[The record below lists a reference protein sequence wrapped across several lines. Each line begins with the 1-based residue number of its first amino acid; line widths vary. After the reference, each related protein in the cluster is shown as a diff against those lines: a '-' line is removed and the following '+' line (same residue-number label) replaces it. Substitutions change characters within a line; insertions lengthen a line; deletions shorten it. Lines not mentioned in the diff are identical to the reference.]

1 MRVIICENYEE
12 MSKAAAKL
20 VSSQL
25 TVKPESVLGLATGST
40 PIGMYNLL
48 ADMYKNGDVDFSEAK
63 SFNLDEYYPIT
74 ADNSQSYHYFMQEN
88 LFSKINIKPEN
99 THILDGTCA
108 DTDAEC
114 DKFEKMIVQSGGID
128 LQILG
133 IGQNGHI
140 GFNEPDANLN
150 PNTHLTDLTEN
161 TINANSRFFDNI
173 DEVPKQAITMGI
185 GTILKA
191 KKIILMA
198 SGAEKHKVVKQL
210 IEGKI
215 TTDIPASML
224 KVHSDTVLICDK
236 AAYSSER
243 IGVDIGGTDIKF
255 GVLNDNNELIHKESI
270 PTDASSEENLIN
282 EIADKCREL
291 ADKFS
296 INGIGVGTPGLISGG
311 LVTASN
317 VPFNNTPLA
326 KRLEEKLGISVRV
339 ANDANCAAL
348 GESTAGAGRK
358 AKNIVMITLG
368 TGVGGGIIIKN
379 KLYEG
384 KGSAGEIGHIVIEH
398 GGRPCDCGQCGC
410 LEQYASA
417 SALSALAE
425 HKAKELPQSILGK
438 LYAEKGKMNGKIF
451 FEAINGGCDAAK
463 TVLDEYT
470 NYLADGINSIENI
483 FEPDLIILSGGIT
496 NAGESL
502 LEPLSKKVKTKIHIA
517 QLKNDAGIVGAAML
531 Q

>member
-1 MRVIICENYEE
+1 MRLIICENYEE
-12 MSKAAAKL
+12 MSKAAAKI
-20 VSSQL
+20 VASQL
-25 TVKPESVLGLATGST
+25 TVKPESILGLATGST
-40 PIGMYNLL
+40 PVGMYNIL
-48 ADMYKNGDVDFSEAK
+48 AEMYKNGDVDFSESK

-74 ADNSQSYHYFMQEN
+74 ADNSQSYHYFMREN

-108 DTDAEC
+108 DTDEEC
-114 DKFEKMIVQSGGID
+114 KNFERMIAQSGGID

-191 KKIILMA
+191 KKIILLA

-210 IEGKI
+210 LEGKI

-243 IGVDIGGTDIKF
+243 IGVDIGGTELKF
-255 GVLNDNNELIHKESI
+255 GILNDKNELIHKESI
-270 PTDASSEENLIN
+270 PTDISSEENLIN
-282 EIADKCREL
+282 KIADKCKEL
-291 ADKFS
+291 MQSYS
-296 INGIGVGTPGLISGG
+296 INGIGVGTPGLISKGH
-311 LVTASN
+311 VTASN
-317 VPFNNTPLA
+317 IPFKNTPLA
-326 KRLEEKLGISVRV
+326 KLLEERIGVSVRI

-348 GESTAGAGRK
+348 GESTTGVGRK

-384 KGSAGEIGHIVIEH
+384 KGSAGEIGHIIIEH
-398 GGRPCDCGQCGC
+398 GGKQCDCGQRGC
-410 LEQYASA
+410 LEKYASA
-417 SALSALAE
+417 SALVNLAE
-425 HKAKELPQSILGK
+425 DKARECPDSVLGK
-438 LYAEKGKMNGKIF
+438 LYKDKAEMNGKVF
-451 FEAINGGCDAAK
+451 FEAINCGCTAAK
-463 TVLDEYT
+463 AVLDEYAGR
-470 NYLADGINSIENI
+470 LADGINSIENI
-483 FEPDLIILSGGIT
+483 FEPDMIILSGGIT
-496 NAGESL
+496 NAGEAL
-502 LEPLSKKVKTKIHIA
+502 LMPLREKVKTEIHIA

>member
-1 MRVIICENYEE
+1 MRLIICENYEE
-12 MSKAAAKL
+12 MSRAAAKI
-20 VSSQL
+20 VASQL

-40 PIGMYNLL
+40 PIGMYNIL
-48 ADMYKNGDVDFSEAK
+48 ADMCGKGELDFSEAK
-63 SFNLDEYYPIT
+63 SFNLDEYYPLS
-74 ADNSQSYHYFMQEN
+74 AENEQSYHYFMNEN

-99 THILDGTCA
+99 TQIPDGMC
-108 DTDAEC
+108 ENPEEWC
-114 DKFEKMIVQSGGID
+114 KNYERMIAQSGGID

-161 TINANSRFFDNI
+161 TINANSRFFETI

-191 KKIILMA
+191 KKIILLA

-210 IEGKI
+210 LEGKI

-243 IGVDIGGTDIKF
+243 IGIDIGGTDIKF
-255 GVLNDNNELIHKESI
+255 GVLNDKNELIYKDTVAGGVDTEGELLDIIS
-270 PTDASSEENLIN
+270 
-282 EIADKCREL
+282 DKCKEIMQTY
-291 ADKFS
+291 S
-296 INGIGVGTPGLISGG
+296 INGIGVGTPGVIVKG
-311 LVTASN
+311 LVSASN
-317 VPFNNTPLA
+317 LPFDNTPLA
-326 KRLEEKLGISVRV
+326 KELEKRTGVSVRV

-348 GESTAGAGRK
+348 GESSVGVGRN
-358 AKNIVMITLG
+358 AKNMVLITLG
-368 TGVGGGIIIKN
+368 TGIGGGIIIKN

-384 KGSAGEIGHIVIEH
+384 KGGAGEIGHIITEH
-398 GGRPCDCGQCGC
+398 NGRECGCGQRGC
-410 LEQYASA
+410 WEKYASA
-417 SALSALAE
+417 SSLVAM
-425 HKAKELPQSILGK
+425 AKEAAEKNPDSVLGT
-438 LYAEKGKMNGKIF
+438 LYAEKKTMNGKVF
-451 FEAINGGCDAAK
+451 FEAVNRGCCKARE
-463 TVLDEYT
+463 VLDEYT
-470 NYLADGINSIENI
+470 DVLAEGILSLNNV
-483 FEPDLIILSGGIT
+483 FEPDMFVLAGGIT

-502 LEPLSKKVKTKIHIA
+502 LAPLKEKVNVNVHIA